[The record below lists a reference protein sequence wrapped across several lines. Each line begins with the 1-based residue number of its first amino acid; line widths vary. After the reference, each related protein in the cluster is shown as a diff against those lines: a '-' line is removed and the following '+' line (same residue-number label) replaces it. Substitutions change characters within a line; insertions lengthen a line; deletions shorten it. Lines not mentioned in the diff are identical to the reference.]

1 MTTAPNN
8 YWPAG
13 KRCAVLISVLFSDGR
28 DAVAQAPDLPQRSK
42 SFSVWQ
48 YGALRGVDRLLQTFA
63 DFTIPASWFV
73 PGLVAQQHPQR
84 IRDIVAANQQLAS
97 LGWDFEAYT
106 TLDVATTHTLLT
118 QSKSVLE
125 QVSGHAV
132 QGFRLPSG
140 RWPRR
145 FDVALQTAGYTWSAS
160 LNGDDMPY
168 SHHSGLVEIPV
179 HSELDDRPYFQFNFT
194 PAFPPGHSRLPDYDA
209 VLSNWLLEFAAY
221 RRYGGCFVL
230 QLHPEWM
237 GTPGRN
243 QLLRDF
249 LHEIT
254 RHDDVWLANG
264 DAIAAWHAAHAQ
276 PLPTTHPLNVY
287 EVYRQERGRQ
297 DA

>member
-1 MTTAPNN
+1 MTT
-8 YWPAG
+8 YWPDG

-28 DAVAQAPDLPQRSK
+28 DAVALAPDLPQRSK

-63 DFTIPASWFV
+63 DLHIPASWFV
-73 PGLVAQQHPQR
+73 PGLVAQQHPQL
-84 IRDIVAANQQLAS
+84 IRTIAGNDQHLAG

-106 TLDVATTHTLLT
+106 ILDQATSQALLT
-118 QSKSVLE
+118 KSKATLE
-125 QVSGHAV
+125 DVSGQAIT
-132 QGFRLPSG
+132 GFRLPSG

-145 FDVALQTAGYTWSAS
+145 FEVALQAAGYTWSAS

-168 SHHSGLVEIPV
+168 SHHNGLVEIPV

-194 PAFPPGHSRLPDYDA
+194 PAFPPGHSRLPAYDA

-230 QLHPEWM
+230 QLHPEWL

-254 RHDDVWLANG
+254 RHDDVWIANG
-264 DAIAAWHAAHAQ
+264 DAIAQWHVTHGQ
-276 PLPTTHPLNVY
+276 PLPATHPLNVY
-287 EVYRQERGRQ
+287 EVYRQERGRH
-297 DA
+297 DD